1 VSHIIRKLP
10 EGDPQ
15 RAALFSAALSA
26 YTVKPDRS
34 FHDMLM
40 RYRKELPPGMAQAAV
55 QRIVSTILDRKD
67 EDDNYQPQTY
77 ASAKG
82 TVAFTSRQD
91 SELFDVMPLVREID
105 PKRYEELVANRVE
118 LRSALQLFPG
128 GGPSVADDRGITVY
142 TVSSGPTKAKDAA
155 AEKRAI
161 DATNERMKLL
171 ALIESRGTGAIQA
184 AAKDPDKALDMVA
197 GIPSPPKQAEVL
209 GRIAQSVAESD
220 PAKARRVLSK
230 CLSLLDDIQ
239 YPADRVVPLDT
250 VAEAA
255 GAIKDD
261 KLAQLAIDRLLADAA
276 DLYKED
282 SDTDRPNRAW
292 REYWPSTQAYRR
304 AIIRATKLMGVDAE
318 PVLVKITDTDVNVLA
333 RITMAQAL
341 LGRPQENFQTYGG
354 RVRPPQ
360 LTTGK

>member
-1 VSHIIRKLP
+1 LAVALAGTLTPAEKPTPRQKAKELLDSAAGMAAAVSPDNATVFHRGAQADIAVMLAAIDPSEAVGLLKQIQPPNQGYDNRSYAASRVIDVLLEKDQMGAAMALAEYMGGAGAYPVVGVNHIIRKLP

-26 YTVKPDRS
+26 YTVKPDRG

-40 RYRKELPPGMAQAAV
+40 RYHKELPPGMAQTAV
-55 QRIVSTILDRKD
+55 GRIVSTILDRKD
-67 EDDNYQPQTY
+67 DGGNYQPRTY

-82 TVAFTSRQD
+82 TVSFTNRQD
-91 SELFDVMPLVREID
+91 SELFDFMPLVREVG

-118 LRSALQLFPG
+118 LRSALGFFPG
-128 GGPSVADDRGITVY
+128 GGPSVADDRGITIY
-142 TVSSGPTKAKDAA
+142 SVSSGPGKAK
-155 AEKRAI
+155 
-161 DATNERMKLL
+161 
-171 ALIESRGTGAIQA
+171 
-184 AAKDPDKALDMVA
+184 
-197 GIPSPPKQAEVL
+197 
-209 GRIAQSVAESD
+209 
-220 PAKARRVLSK
+220 
-230 CLSLLDDIQ
+230 
-239 YPADRVVPLDT
+239 
-250 VAEAA
+250 
-255 GAIKDD
+255 
-261 KLAQLAIDRLLADAA
+261 ADAA

-282 SDTDRPNRAW
+282 SNTDRPNRAW

-318 PVLVKITDTDVNVLA
+318 PVLLKITDTDVNVPA

-341 LGRPQENFQTYGG
+341 LERPYGNFQTYGG

>member
-1 VSHIIRKLP
+1 
-10 EGDPQ
+10 
-15 RAALFSAALSA
+15 
-26 YTVKPDRS
+26 
-34 FHDMLM
+34 
-40 RYRKELPPGMAQAAV
+40 
-55 QRIVSTILDRKD
+55 
-67 EDDNYQPQTY
+67 
-77 ASAKG
+77 
-82 TVAFTSRQD
+82 
-91 SELFDVMPLVREID
+91 
-105 PKRYEELVANRVE
+105 
-118 LRSALQLFPG
+118 
-128 GGPSVADDRGITVY
+128 
-142 TVSSGPTKAKDAA
+142 
-155 AEKRAI
+155 
-161 DATNERMKLL
+161 
-171 ALIESRGTGAIQA
+171 
-184 AAKDPDKALDMVA
+184 
-197 GIPSPPKQAEVL
+197 
-209 GRIAQSVAESD
+209 VAESD

-282 SDTDRPNRAW
+282 SNTDRPNRAW

-318 PVLVKITDTDVNVLA
+318 PVLLQITDTDVNVLA

-341 LGRPQENFQTYGG
+341 LERPYGNFQTYGG